1 MEKFI
6 KRLTELLEKNNMSQ
20 RELSQKIYVQEA
32 TISRY
37 IHGERN
43 PTSEILSRIADAL
56 NTTSDY
62 LLGKTENANKTYNEK
77 ELSID
82 YIKVAKKAENYGIPA
97 KSLEDFIELVKKS
110 VAKE

>member
-20 RELSQKIYVQEA
+20 RELAIKIEVQEA

-37 IHGERN
+37 IHGDRR
-43 PTSEILSRIADAL
+43 PTSVILSRIADAL

-62 LLGKTENANKTYNEK
+62 LLGKTDNPNKIIQVK
-77 ELSID
+77 EPSID

-97 KSLEDFIELVKKS
+97 KSLEEFIELVKKS
-110 VAKE
+110 VVKE